1 MEYDILPEF
10 HKFAKIR
17 MPVNPRILQAANVM
31 MPVIQHGKNLY
42 PGCLEHKKIKFR
54 NFTAD
59 MYVPAGRNP
68 EKFLLY
74 CHGGAF
80 MMKAAAYHKNLVQ
93 RYAMEAGCAVMFPD
107 YRLAP
112 KDPFP
117 AQIQDCVQAYRRLQ
131 KKYHP
136 EKIIVGGDSAGAA
149 LAAGVALFTLKK
161 GLRVPDAA
169 MLIYPMLD
177 SRMST
182 ESMKKY
188 TDTPLWNSVQNR
200 KAWELYAGVNNLH
213 NPFASPMEAKDLH
226 GFPQTYLE
234 TAEYDC
240 LHDEGIAFAHR
251 LEECGV
257 PVVLNETKRTI
268 HGYDI
273 AENSGYVKDQV
284 SWRISYMKG
293 IYLA

>member
-1 MEYDILPEF
+1 M
-10 HKFAKIR
+10 A
-17 MPVNPRILQAANVM
+17 
-31 MPVIQHGKNLY
+31 
-42 PGCLEHKKIKFR
+42 
-54 NFTAD
+54 T
-59 MYVPAGRNP
+59 
-68 EKFLLY
+68 
-74 CHGGAF
+74 
-80 MMKAAAYHKNLVQ
+80 
-93 RYAMEAGCAVMFPD
+93 
-107 YRLAP
+107 
-112 KDPFP
+112 
-117 AQIQDCVQAYRRLQ
+117 

-149 LAAGVALFTLKK
+149 LASGVALYTLKK

-182 ESMKKY
+182 ESMEKY

-213 NPFASPMEAKDLH
+213 NPFASPMEAKDLR

-251 LEECGV
+251 LEESGV

-284 SWRISYMKG
+284 SRRISYMKG